1 MGPDCQAKRRF
12 RMKVYV
18 SFWLPEAPLNVLRA
32 KHTVVINEKAT
43 LPTPDELVAHL
54 SDADAMLC
62 VGSKVDKYVLD
73 HVGPKL
79 KIIANWGVGYN
90 NIDADYA
97 AQKGIMV
104 TNTPDVLT
112 ETTADLSWAILM
124 AVARRVV
131 EADAHVRAGKFQGFA
146 PFTMLGAD
154 VWGKTIGI
162 VGFGRIGQAVGKR
175 ALGFGMKVLYHNR
188 KRLAPETELALSA
201 TYADIDTLV
210 RESDFVSLHVPLL
223 DETRH
228 LIDARRLSQMKPSAF
243 LVNVSR
249 GPVVDETALLEALVQ
264 KKIAGAALDVFEKEP
279 AVTPGL
285 LELPNV
291 VLTPHIGSGS
301 WETRTNMAHVSVKNL
316 LAALDGKTPPNLV
329 NKPVAR

>member
-1 MGPDCQAKRRF
+1 
-12 RMKVYV
+12 MKVYV
-18 SFWLPEAPLNVLRA
+18 SFWLPEVALERLRQ
-32 KHTVVINEKAT
+32 KHTVVSYEGEG
-43 LPTPDELVAHL
+43 LPSREELVARL
-54 SDADAMLC
+54 KEADAFLC
-62 VGSKVDKYVLD
+62 VGSRVDKEILD
-73 HVGPKL
+73 QVGPRL

-131 EADAHVRAGKFQGFA
+131 EADAYVRAGQFKGFK
-146 PFTMLGAD
+146 PFAMLGSD

-162 VGFGRIGQAVGKR
+162 VGFGRIGQAVGRR
-175 ALGFGMKVLYHNR
+175 ALGFGMRVLYHNR
-188 KRLAPETELALSA
+188 NRLPPEREQELQA
-201 TYADIDTLV
+201 TYSDLDTLLA
-210 RESDFVSLHVPLL
+210 ESDFVSLYVPLT

-228 LIDARRLSQMKPSAF
+228 LIDARRLSLMKPTAF

-249 GPVVDETALLEALVQ
+249 GPVVDEQALVEALRAGT
-264 KKIAGAALDVFEKEP
+264 IAGAALDVFEKEP
-279 AVTPGL
+279 ELTPGL
-285 LELPNV
+285 TSLTNV

-301 WETRTNMAHVSVKNL
+301 WETRTNMAHVAVRNIM
-316 LAALDGKTPPNLV
+316 AALEGKTPPNLV
-329 NKPVAR
+329 NQPVSR